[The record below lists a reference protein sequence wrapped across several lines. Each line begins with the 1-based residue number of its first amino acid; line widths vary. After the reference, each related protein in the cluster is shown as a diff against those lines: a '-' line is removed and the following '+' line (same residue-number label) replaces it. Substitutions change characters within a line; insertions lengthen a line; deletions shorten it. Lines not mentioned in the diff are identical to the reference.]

1 MMCDPVT
8 QKEQTAHSKP
18 VGRPVYFL
26 GLTKRWSL
34 YVWRCKLQKSLKKFS
49 YSTSGFGKKS

>member
-1 MMCDPVT
+1 MMCDLVI
-8 QKEQTAHSKP
+8 QKNKRPTVKP
-18 VGRPVYFL
+18 VGRPVYCL